1 MAVALPPDYH
11 MHTPL
16 CHHAEGEPTEYAA
29 QAARIGLT
37 EIGFTEH
44 APMPGDDFDNWR
56 MLERDLN
63 LYIEKI
69 DQAAAENPT
78 VTVRKSLEIDF
89 VLGYEDWIQDL
100 KKRCKWDYLIGSV
113 HYIGDKWSFDHPD
126 NRESWKGRDVNA
138 AWAEYYELLRQSA
151 ALGVFDIIGHCDL
164 IKIFGDQPSGD
175 CSAMWRPFLDEVK
188 RQDIAI
194 EINTNG
200 VNKPCGVM
208 YPSPALLEMA
218 AGIGVGLTFGS
229 DAHKPGR
236 VGEQFDQAVALAK
249 RCGFTHYRR
258 FAGGKYESVLF

>member
-1 MAVALPPDYH
+1 

-16 CHHAEGEPTEYAA
+16 CRHAEGEPTEYAA
-29 QAARIGLT
+29 QAARVGLT

-44 APMPGDDFDNWR
+44 APIPGDDFDDWR
-56 MLERDLN
+56 MLERDLD

-69 DQAAAENPT
+69 DQAAVENPS

-89 VLGYEDWIQDL
+89 VPDYEEWMRDL
-100 KKRCKWDYLIGSV
+100 AKRFKWDYLIVSV
-113 HYIGDKWSFDHPD
+113 HYLGGKWSFDHPNHRD
-126 NRESWKGRDVNA
+126 SWSGRDVNA

-164 IKIFGDQPSGD
+164 IKVFGDKPSGD
-175 CSAMWRPFLDEVK
+175 CAAMWRPFLEEVK

-200 VNKPCGVM
+200 LNKPCGEM

-218 AGIGVGLTFGS
+218 GEIGVGLTFGS
-229 DAHKPGR
+229 DAHRPGR
-236 VGEQFDQAVALAK
+236 VGEQFDQAIALAK
-249 RCGFTHYRR
+249 RCGFTHHRR
-258 FAGGKYESVLF
+258 FAGRQYESIPF

>member
-1 MAVALPPDYH
+1 

-16 CHHAEGEPTEYAA
+16 CRHAEGEPTEYAA
-29 QAARIGLT
+29 QAASVGLT

-44 APMPGDDFDNWR
+44 APMPGDDFDDWR
-56 MLERDLN
+56 MLERDLD

-69 DQAAAENPT
+69 DQATVENPS

-89 VLGYEDWIQDL
+89 LPGYEEWMRDL
-100 KKRCKWDYLIGSV
+100 ANRFKWDYLIVSV
-113 HYIGDKWSFDHPD
+113 HYLGGKWSFDHPNHRD
-126 NRESWKGRDVNA
+126 SWSGRDVNA

-164 IKIFGDQPSGD
+164 IKVFGDKPSGD
-175 CSAMWRPFLDEVK
+175 CAAMWRPFLEEVK

-200 VNKPCGVM
+200 LNKPCGEM

-218 AGIGVGLTFGS
+218 GEIGVGLTFGS
-229 DAHKPGR
+229 DAHRPGR
-236 VGEQFDQAVALAK
+236 VGEQFDQAIALAK
-249 RCGFTHYRR
+249 RTGFTHHRR
-258 FAGGKYESVLF
+258 FAGGQYQSVPF